1 MIGKK
6 QHKSQHY
13 NNNKH
18 NNMAQKWKENCLS
31 YLDCCFFLLAR
42 LSAAFLTLLGNNWA
56 EIWRWFILQYCVC
69 VKMRVHLHNLSILLL
84 MLWCRQLVCSLPS
97 HERCL
102 KLSSTCTLVNGVKHL
117 SLYSFFFENRL
128 SPACVKCLLLVS
140 VTAVYAFVAVLLSA
154 LCVCSLLDRILRHS
168 TQLEPSKLLS

>member
-1 MIGKK
+1 
-6 QHKSQHY
+6 
-13 NNNKH
+13 
-18 NNMAQKWKENCLS
+18 MAQKWKENCLS

-42 LSAAFLTLLGNNWA
+42 LSAAFLTLLGNNWV

-117 SLYSFFFENRL
+117 SLYSFFFWK
-128 SPACVKCLLLVS
+128 SPFSSMCQM
-140 VTAVYAFVAVLLSA
+140 SA
-154 LCVCSLLDRILRHS
+154 LGVCDCRICLRCCVVICTLCVLPPRQN
-168 TQLEPSKLLS
+168 TQALNTVGAE